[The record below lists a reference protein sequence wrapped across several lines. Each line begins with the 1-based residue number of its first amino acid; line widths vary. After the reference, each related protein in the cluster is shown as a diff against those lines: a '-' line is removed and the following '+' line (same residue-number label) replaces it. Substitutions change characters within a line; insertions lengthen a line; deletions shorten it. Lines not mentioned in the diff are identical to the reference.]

1 MHRRDINLDFLRT
14 AAAFTVVLLHV
25 SATVVLNRPDISTSG
40 WWIGNV
46 VNALTHWSVPV
57 FVMISGALLL
67 SGLSNIEPRTFYR
80 HRAVRLAIP
89 LIFWTIFYIAIQAYI
104 DGKFDLMV
112 FVKKLIAGQP
122 YFHLWYLYMIV
133 GIYLMTPFLGI
144 FVQASSRTTLILFC
158 LFTFTLSSLET
169 ILAILF
175 KGGGNTFL
183 SLFLPYISYFV
194 CGHLFNTGDMPYSS
208 RKIAFLTIFLGVFLA
223 LAAGAAYPFLG
234 PKTWAVMYSNFNPLV
249 ILISLA
255 CFQLGRSI
263 QITSTRAKMAIH
275 RVAPLTLGIYLIH
288 PFWLDRLSE
297 VGLDGFTFHPLIG
310 IPLTFCTAVSL
321 SMLSIA
327 LLTRI
332 PWVKSTVQ

>member
-1 MHRRDINLDFLRT
+1 MSKLYEPMHRRDINLDFLRT

-183 SLFLPYISYFV
+183 SLFLPYIS
-194 CGHLFNTGDMPYSS
+194 
-208 RKIAFLTIFLGVFLA
+208 
-223 LAAGAAYPFLG
+223 
-234 PKTWAVMYSNFNPLV
+234 
-249 ILISLA
+249 
-255 CFQLGRSI
+255 
-263 QITSTRAKMAIH
+263 
-275 RVAPLTLGIYLIH
+275 
-288 PFWLDRLSE
+288 
-297 VGLDGFTFHPLIG
+297 
-310 IPLTFCTAVSL
+310 
-321 SMLSIA
+321 
-327 LLTRI
+327 
-332 PWVKSTVQ
+332 